1 MPIISPIEHGI
12 IALLVCILAWMVWK
26 HHYRRLRKLWEKVKA
41 GRPRHWRPKSPR
53 DCPACQEG
61 VSLVVHRVGEAV
73 VPWSQVRSPRG
84 RKKRVETAEYACPDP
99 DCDYF
104 GITDP
109 EVHALVGY
117 GKRGKCHDIQTLKC
131 QACECVFSSRRNTP
145 LYYLKTAHDRVE
157 IVLWLLAEGVDVS
170 VLVRYTGHVDA
181 TLTRWLVRAGAHSQR
196 LHDRLFADLKLPYLQ
211 VDELHAPVAG
221 NRRHSWLWVAIE
233 PVSKIIP
240 AIHLG
245 TRKTEDAYR
254 FIHNLSLRLAPG
266 WVPAFTS
273 DGLRAYF
280 YALTA
285 HFGARLPGGGWRVSL
300 DLIYGQL
307 VKHRERRG
315 QVNFA
320 TMRMILGKRW
330 QLAQILLSQGL
341 STLIQTAFIERVNL
355 TIRQG
360 VAPLSRKTWS
370 MAKSSQHLLL
380 HVEWWRSYYHLIR
393 AHESLRLRVPGL
405 KHRYRQR
412 SPAMAAGLTDHLWQV
427 GDILSLPLLPEGGAC

>member
-1 MPIISPIEHGI
+1 MPIISQVEHVV
-12 IALLVCILAWMVWK
+12 IAVLVCILVRIVWK
-26 HHYRRLRKLWEKVKA
+26 HHHRRLRKLWEKVKA
-41 GRPRHWRPKSPR
+41 GRPRQWRAKSPH
-53 DCPACQEG
+53 DCPACQASVKVAIQRGALE
-61 VSLVVHRVGEAV
+61 V
-73 VPWSQVRSPRG
+73 VPWSEVKSGRG
-84 RKKRVETAEYACPDP
+84 RKKRVETGGFACPRES
-99 DCDYF
+99 CKYF
-104 GITDP
+104 GNTNP
-109 EVHALVGY
+109 VVHALVGY
-117 GKRGKCHDIQTLKC
+117 GKRGKRHDIQTLKC
-131 QACECVFSSRRNTP
+131 QACGCVFSCRRNTP
-145 LYYLKTAHDRVE
+145 LYCLKTAHDQVE

-181 TLTRWLVRAGAHSQR
+181 TLTRWLMRVGMHSQR
-196 LHDRLFADLKLPYLQ
+196 LHDQLFVDLRLPYLQ
-211 VDELHAPVAG
+211 VDELHAQVAG

-245 TRKTEDAYR
+245 TRRTEDAYR
-254 FIHNLSLRLAPG
+254 FIHDLSLRLAPG
-266 WVPAFTS
+266 WIPAFTS

-285 HFGARLPGGGWRVSL
+285 HFGAWLPSGGWRVSL

-307 VKHRERRG
+307 VKRRERRG
-315 QVNFA
+315 GVNFT

-330 QLAQILLSQGL
+330 QLARVLFSQGL

-370 MAKSSQHLLL
+370 MAKSSEHLLL

-393 AHESLRLRVPGL
+393 AHESLRLKVPGL
-405 KHRYRQR
+405 KRRYRQR
-412 SPAMAAGLTDHLWQV
+412 SPAMAAGLTDRLWRV
-427 GDILSLPLLPEGGAC
+427 GDILSLPLMPEGGAF

>member
-1 MPIISPIEHGI
+1 MPITSQIEHGVI
-12 IALLVCILAWMVWK
+12 VLLGCILAWMVWK
-26 HHYRRLRKLWEKVKA
+26 HHHRRLGKLWEKVKA
-41 GRPRHWRPKSPR
+41 GRPRRWRAKSPH

-61 VSLVVHRVGEAV
+61 VRLAVQRVRREVA
-73 VPWSQVRSPRG
+73 PWSEVKSRRG
-84 RKKRVETAEYACPDP
+84 RKKRIETRGLACPRAT
-99 DCDYF
+99 CKYS
-104 GITDP
+104 GVTNP

-117 GKRGKCHDIQTLKC
+117 GKRGKDHDIQTLKC
-131 QACECVFSSRRNTP
+131 QACGCVFSSRRNTP
-145 LYYLKTAHDRVE
+145 LYYIKTAHDRVE
-157 IVLWLLAEGVDVS
+157 IMLWLLAEGVDVS

-181 TLTRWLVRAGAHSQR
+181 TLTRWLVRAGTHSQR

-221 NRRHSWLWVAIE
+221 NRHHSWLWVAIE
-233 PVSKIIP
+233 PVSKILP

-245 TRKTEDAYR
+245 TRRTEDAYR
-254 FIHNLSLRLAPG
+254 FIHDLSLRLAPG
-266 WVPAFTS
+266 WIPAFTS
-273 DGLRAYF
+273 DGLRGYF

-285 HFGARLPGGGWRVSL
+285 HFGAWLPGGGWRVSL
-300 DLIYGQL
+300 DLMYGQL

-320 TMRMILGKRW
+320 TMCMIRGQRG
-330 QLAQILLSQGL
+330 QLARVLLSQGL
-341 STLIQTAFIERVNL
+341 SSLIQTAFIERVNL

-393 AHESLRLRVPGL
+393 THESLRLRVPGL
-405 KHRYRQR
+405 KRRYRQR
-412 SPAMAAGLTDHLWQV
+412 SPAMAAGLTDHLWRV
-427 GDILSLPLLPEGGAC
+427 GDILSLPLLPEGGAG